1 MPHADD
7 RPDTGSDTQDHADDH
22 PDAGRDSSRAS
33 ARPIAI
39 ALGIT
44 AAFMAIEAVGGF
56 LTNSLALIADAG
68 HMATD
73 VAALGFS
80 LFAIR
85 LAQRPPTPR
94 RSFGYLRAEVL
105 AAFINSAF
113 LIGLTFV
120 ILWEAFQRLSEP
132 PEVHSGPMLIVAV
145 AGLVANL
152 CSAWVLS
159 RGGGHQHNLN
169 TRGAFLHVVSDA
181 LGSVGAIVAAL
192 IMLATGWYLADPI
205 LSGLIGLLILWSS
218 WKLLA
223 ESVDVLLEAGPKDI
237 DPDAVIAA
245 ATEVPGVRGMHDLHI
260 WTVTS
265 GMVALSAHVSVDDF
279 AAWTETCEALDHLL
293 EERFGIA
300 HATLQPESLDA
311 THPPDDFATRS
322 GGHAHTH

>member
-1 MPHADD
+1 MPLQPSAPGHDD
-7 RPDTGSDTQDHADDH
+7 TDGDDSRQ
-22 PDAGRDSSRAS
+22 GEGQSSRTAFK
-33 ARPIAI
+33 PIAI

-44 AAFMAIEAVGGF
+44 AAFMAIEAIGGF

-113 LIGLTFV
+113 LIGLTFI
-120 ILWEAFQRLSEP
+120 ILWEAFLRLNEP

-145 AGLVANL
+145 AGLIANL

-159 RGGGHQHNLN
+159 RGGAHQHNLN
-169 TRGAFLHVVSDA
+169 MRGAFIHVVSDA
-181 LGSVGAIVAAL
+181 LGSVGAIAAAL

-205 LSGLIGLLILWSS
+205 LSGGIGLLILWSS
-218 WKLLA
+218 WKLLS
-223 ESVDVLLEAGPKDI
+223 ESVDVLLEAGPKEI
-237 DPDAVIAA
+237 DPETVSKA
-245 ATEVPGVRGMHDLHI
+245 ATEIPGVEGLHDLHI

-265 GMVALSAHVSVDDF
+265 GMVAMSAHVSVDDF
-279 AAWTETCEALDHLL
+279 AHWAETCETLNHLL

-300 HATLQPESLDA
+300 HVTLQPETLD
-311 THPPDDFATRS
+311 TSHPPDDFAART
-322 GGHAHTH
+322 GGHAHSH